1 MSNSVIII
9 PARLGSTRLPRKPLA
24 DINGLP
30 MVVHC
35 LKRVEEANVAPAFV
49 ATDSDEIA
57 QAVKK
62 HGGEVIMTDPELPSG
77 SDRVYAAL
85 QKLERKYDIVLNV
98 QGDQPILYSENIT
111 PLIAAL
117 EGADISTPVA
127 FMPDAT
133 DFEKSSVVKAIV
145 AQDKRALWFTRGQSP
160 FAWPES
166 QDRSYY
172 QHIGIY
178 AYRRESLEKFVKLPP
193 SPLELRERLEQLRA
207 LENGMT
213 IKVAV
218 VAADKIPHAVDTQ
231 EDLDKARK
239 LCAIL

>member
-1 MSNSVIII
+1 MKPVIIV

-24 DINGLP
+24 DINGKP

-35 LKRVEEANVAPAFV
+35 MNKCIEANIAPVFV

-57 QAVKK
+57 AVVKAA
-62 HGGEVIMTDPELPSG
+62 GGQVIMTDPALPSG
-77 SDRVYAAL
+77 TDRAYAAF
-85 QKLERKYDIVLNV
+85 QQISGGFDTVINV
-98 QGDQPILYSENIT
+98 QGDQPILYPENIT
-111 PLIAAL
+111 ALIPAL

-127 FMPDAT
+127 HMPDNR
-133 DFEKSSVVKAIV
+133 DFEKSSVVKAVV
-145 AQDKRALWFTRGQSP
+145 ALGNKALWFTRGQTP
-160 FAWPES
+160 FAWEGQPT
-166 QDRSYY
+166 DYY

-178 AYRRESLEKFVKLPP
+178 AYKVPALQRFVSLPP

-218 VAADKIPHAVDTQ
+218 VSADKIPHAVDTQ
-231 EDLDKARK
+231 EDLEAARRLIK
-239 LCAIL
+239 N

>member
-1 MSNSVIII
+1 MKTVIIV

-24 DINGLP
+24 DINGKP

-35 LKRVEEANVAPAFV
+35 MNKCLEAKLAPVYV

-57 QAVKK
+57 DVVKK
-62 HGGEVIMTDPELPSG
+62 AGGNVVMTDPNLPSG
-77 SDRVYAAL
+77 TDRAYAAYKQL
-85 QKLERKYDIVLNV
+85 KEEYEVIVNV
-98 QGDQPILYSENIT
+98 QGDQPILYPENIT
-111 PLIAAL
+111 ALIPAL

-127 FMPDAT
+127 HMPDNK
-133 DFEKSSVVKAIV
+133 DFEKSSVVKAVV
-145 AQDKRALWFTRGQSP
+145 AQDRRALWFTRGQTP
-160 FAWPES
+160 FSWP
-166 QDRSYY
+166 DAPTDYY

-178 AYRRESLEKFVKLPP
+178 AYKVPALERFVNLPP

-218 VAADKIPHAVDTQ
+218 VSADKIPHAVDTA
-231 EDLDKARK
+231 EDLEVARK
-239 LCAIL
+239 LVK